1 MADYRLPPHQV
12 PRRKPLPGGNSGLQF
27 HSAPHHSPQPPPQQA
42 PPNPPMPPV
51 SHHQYQP
58 HPPPAQY
65 MNQQPQR
72 LGVAPQHAALSA
84 GDPGPARRLS
94 SATASSISNGGN
106 AQPSRHPS
114 NSSGDIH
121 RSVSSRS
128 GGPALSYVAMMRK
141 QKATVWSD
149 RAQPEDP
156 RLVAQKKAAR
166 KRANMEIH
174 GNPART
180 PAPASGSMVGK
191 IRHHGVP
198 KAPGYSAAT
207 FVGAG
212 VPLRLSANE
221 VGHAEEDIDKPEP
234 KPIHKRTGSGRSSV
248 GSNRF
253 PSGYQRPQ
261 QGRFSSSSTPPNAE
275 PGDIRN
281 PEIPEVAEDTP
292 KENETPSTTTNTGA
306 APSINASSDS
316 GTRNPA
322 ASTHSFSDRE
332 DSFGAVTEMAAPSGA
347 VAAAQKAK
355 TAEDLKRRGS
365 VDDRSMTMSGVRLYI
380 ANPDLSD

>member
-1 MADYRLPPHQV
+1 
-12 PRRKPLPGGNSGLQF
+12 
-27 HSAPHHSPQPPPQQA
+27 
-42 PPNPPMPPV
+42 
-51 SHHQYQP
+51 
-58 HPPPAQY
+58 
-65 MNQQPQR
+65 
-72 LGVAPQHAALSA
+72 
-84 GDPGPARRLS
+84 
-94 SATASSISNGGN
+94 
-106 AQPSRHPS
+106 
-114 NSSGDIH
+114 
-121 RSVSSRS
+121 
-128 GGPALSYVAMMRK
+128 MRK

-174 GNPART
+174 GSTART
-180 PAPASGSMVGK
+180 PAPAGGSMVGK

-198 KAPGYSAAT
+198 KAPGYSPAT

-212 VPLRLSANE
+212 VPMRLSANE
-221 VGHAEEDIDKPEP
+221 VGHAEEFEKPEP

-275 PGDIRN
+275 NGEVRN
-281 PEIPEVAEDTP
+281 SEIPEVAEDSTKDNEAPSAATTP
-292 KENETPSTTTNTGA
+292 GA
-306 APSINASSDS
+306 TPSINASSDS
-316 GTRNPA
+316 GAQNRA
-322 ASTHSFSDRE
+322 ASTYSFSDGE
-332 DSFGAVTEMAAPSGA
+332 DSFGAVTEMVGPSGA

-355 TAEDLKRRGS
+355 VAEDLKRRGS

>member
-1 MADYRLPPHQV
+1 
-12 PRRKPLPGGNSGLQF
+12 
-27 HSAPHHSPQPPPQQA
+27 
-42 PPNPPMPPV
+42 
-51 SHHQYQP
+51 
-58 HPPPAQY
+58 
-65 MNQQPQR
+65 MNQQPAR
-72 LGVAPQHAALSA
+72 LGVSEPQPAFPGGNPAPT
-84 GDPGPARRLS
+84 RRLS
-94 SATASSISNGGN
+94 STTASSNSNGGN
-106 AQPSRHPS
+106 GPPTRNPS
-114 NSSGDIH
+114 NASGDVH
-121 RSVSSRS
+121 RSSSSRS

-174 GNPART
+174 GSNART
-180 PAPASGSMVGK
+180 PAQASGSMVGK

-198 KAPGYSAAT
+198 KAPGYSPAT

-212 VPLRLSANE
+212 VPMRLSANE
-221 VGHAEEDIDKPEP
+221 VGHAEDNEKPEP
-234 KPIHKRTGSGRSSV
+234 TPMHKRTGSGRSSV

-275 PGDIRN
+275 PGEVRN
-281 PEIPEVAEDTP
+281 SEIPEVAEDSLP
-292 KENETPSTTTNTGA
+292 KETETPSAAATTGA
-306 APSINASSDS
+306 TSSINASSDS
-316 GTRNPA
+316 GQGNRA
-322 ASTHSFSDRE
+322 ASTYSFSDDRE
-332 DSFGAVTEMAAPSGA
+332 DSFGAVTEMVAPSGA

-365 VDDRSMTMSGVRLYI
+365 VDDRTMTMSGVRLYI